1 MDMKTNEEIKELFLD
16 YMADAF
22 LIEKDDIELDKR
34 FREDYAANSMK
45 YFPLLGGLED
55 DLGIEINLRD
65 FQNDCHTVRQGI
77 DYVTAIYHKAIN
89 Q

>member
-1 MDMKTNEEIKELFLD
+1 MKTDEEIKELFLD

-22 LIEKDDIELDKR
+22 LTDRDQIAENLELR

-55 DLGIEINLRD
+55 DLGIEISLRD
-65 FQNDCHTVRQGI
+65 FQNECHTVQQGI
-77 DYVTAIYHKAIN
+77 DYVTALYHA
-89 Q
+89 QHA

>member
-1 MDMKTNEEIKELFLD
+1 MKTDEEIKALFLD

-22 LIEKDDIELDKR
+22 LIEKDEIDLCKR

-55 DLGIEINLRD
+55 DLEIEISLRD
-65 FQNDCHTVRQGI
+65 FQNDCHTVQQGL
-77 DYVTAIYHKAIN
+77 DYVTALYHRKNN